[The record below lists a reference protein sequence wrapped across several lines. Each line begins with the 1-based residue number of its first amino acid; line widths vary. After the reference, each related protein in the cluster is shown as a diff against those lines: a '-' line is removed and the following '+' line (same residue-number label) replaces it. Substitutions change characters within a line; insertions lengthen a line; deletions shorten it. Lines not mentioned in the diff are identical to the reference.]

1 MKNKYCYQR
10 LPDKTLPPFF
20 LKIMSQAGPAAREA
34 SKGRFSLAA
43 GTPAR
48 DQEKTRKKAGVLL
61 ILITRRK
68 GQNHEIQHHF
78 KTYHNLLPVADQTRM
93 AYAFE
98 ILKILC
104 LQLLTNMLI

>member
-1 MKNKYCYQR
+1 MKNKYCHQP

-48 DQEKTRKKAGVLL
+48 DQDKNKK
-61 ILITRRK
+61 K
-68 GQNHEIQHHF
+68 GGNNSYTDNPPERT
-78 KTYHNLLPVADQTRM
+78 KP
-93 AYAFE
+93 
-98 ILKILC
+98 
-104 LQLLTNMLI
+104 